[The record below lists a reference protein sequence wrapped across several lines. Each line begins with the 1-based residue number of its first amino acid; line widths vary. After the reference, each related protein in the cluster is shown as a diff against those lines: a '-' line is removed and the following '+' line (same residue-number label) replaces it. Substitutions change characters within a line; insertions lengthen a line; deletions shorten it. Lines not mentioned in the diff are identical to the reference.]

1 MRIEVPCQWRLGGR
15 SEGDFVPPP
24 EQRAEDGA
32 GSGLNR
38 SLLRFL
44 EGPARLRDG
53 AGSVSSPLHGGRR
66 VKCADRGNMSKTA
79 VPLAAVF

>member
-1 MRIEVPCQWRLGGR
+1 MAFRRSQRGRLCT
-15 SEGDFVPPP
+15 P

-32 GSGLNR
+32 GSDLNR

-66 VKCADRGNMSKTA
+66 GKCADRGNMSKTA